1 MNKNSNIVMNGKE
14 NLWKR
19 IWHGLL
25 KRYQWHALWKIV
37 GYLQKCEKT
46 NQNKKQQQQK
56 NAVLHGFKKFFKKRK
71 SAGYV

>member
-25 KRYQWHALWKIV
+25 ERYQWHALWKIV

-46 NQNKKQQQQK
+46 NQNKKQQQK
-56 NAVLHGFKKFFKKRK
+56 MPFYMDSKRFLK
-71 SAGYV
+71 SEKVQAMFN